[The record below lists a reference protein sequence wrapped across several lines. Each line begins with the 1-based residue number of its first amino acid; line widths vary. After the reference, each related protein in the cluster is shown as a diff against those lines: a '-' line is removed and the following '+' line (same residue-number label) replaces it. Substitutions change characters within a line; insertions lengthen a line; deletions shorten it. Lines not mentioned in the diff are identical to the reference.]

1 MSILIEFFSPDVRVN
16 VSSCANQNGS
26 ETELFGNY
34 RTLKNTKKCLKNDS
48 LHHHL
53 KAYRKTAFTISTTI

>member
-1 MSILIEFFSPDVRVN
+1 MSSILIEFFSPDVRVN

-34 RTLKNTKKCLKNDS
+34 RTLKKTKKCLKNDS
-48 LHHHL
+48 LHHL
-53 KAYRKTAFTISTTI
+53 KAYR